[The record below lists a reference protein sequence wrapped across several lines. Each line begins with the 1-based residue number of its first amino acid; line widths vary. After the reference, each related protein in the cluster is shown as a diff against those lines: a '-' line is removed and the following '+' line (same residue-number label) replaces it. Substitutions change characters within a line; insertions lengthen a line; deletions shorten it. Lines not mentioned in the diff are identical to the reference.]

1 MVLVHALQL
10 SYQPIT
16 WSPWCSF
23 KSRHLSFFCTGW
35 PWWDRFT
42 SFCIEHHGFCYRE
55 DVNRPQILDTMH
67 TMWILQETSYH
78 LGAMMMSVL
87 HQVLDF
93 YGVIMGTTDI
103 FVWGQGL
110 RSPLNTVHSMI
121 AQASGRL
128 QGSLWCLL
136 EALHCVVAFSSMVKV
151 WEESLLGLKENCL
164 TD

>member
-1 MVLVHALQL
+1 MHFSWAISLSHDPPDAPSNHAI
-10 SYQPIT
+10 YP
-16 WSPWCSF
+16 SF
-23 KSRHLSFFCTGW
+23 ARDDHDES
-35 PWWDRFT
+35 WDRFT

-164 TD
+164 ID